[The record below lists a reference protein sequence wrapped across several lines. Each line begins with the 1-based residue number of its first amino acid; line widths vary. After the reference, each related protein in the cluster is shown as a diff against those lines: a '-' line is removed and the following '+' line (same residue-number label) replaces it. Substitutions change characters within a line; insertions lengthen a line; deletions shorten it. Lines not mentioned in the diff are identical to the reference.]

1 MHIFKVASAVLLLS
15 ASTYALAQQRNDQ
28 QGPNTP
34 QPPAAVDK
42 TDKGM
47 GSRPIGPPATTT
59 EPSTSN
65 KDADK
70 LPVTPKNLEKEGKS
84 GNN

>member
-1 MHIFKVASAVLLLS
+1 MNLLKIGTTVLLLS
-15 ASTYALAQQRNDQ
+15 AGTFAIAQQRNDQ
-28 QGPNTP
+28 QPNTP
-34 QPPAAVDK
+34 EPPAAVDK

-47 GSRPIGPPATTT
+47 GSRPMGPPATTT

-65 KDADK
+65 KEADK